1 MELEHVFDYQV
12 RLTQPLV
19 FGAGPVGTRL
29 FFEVAEGSLSGPRLN
44 GTVLGGGGDWMVV
57 GPDGWA
63 RLDVR
68 GQLRTDDGALVYT
81 TYRGLCEPSETVA
94 AAMAGHGPATRFEDQ
109 YWRVTPVYE
118 TGDERYAWLNQS
130 VFVARGRAIEGPG
143 VAYEV
148 YRV

>member
-1 MELEHVFDYQV
+1 VELEHVFDYEV
-12 RLTQPLV
+12 RLERPVV
-19 FGAGPVGTRL
+19 FGAGPVGTRV
-29 FFEVAEGSLSGPRLN
+29 FWQVAAGTVSGPRLN

-57 GPDGWA
+57 GPDGWT

-68 GQLRTDDGALVYT
+68 GQLRTDDGALVYS
-81 TYRGLCEPSETVA
+81 TYRGLCEPAEAVA
-94 AAMAGHGPATRFEDQ
+94 ATMSGRGPATAFADQ
-109 YWRVTPVYE
+109 YWRVAPVYE

-130 VFVARGRAIEGPG
+130 LFVARGRAIEGPG

>member
-1 MELEHVFDYQV
+1 MELEHVFDYRV
-12 RLTQPLV
+12 RLAAPVVVGPGPHGTRV
-19 FGAGPVGTRL
+19 FFGVADGEVAGPRV
-29 FFEVAEGSLSGPRLN
+29 N

-57 GPDGWA
+57 GPDGWT

-68 GQLRTDDGALVYT
+68 GQFRTDDGAVVYT
-81 TYRGLCEPSETVA
+81 TYRGVCEPSEAVA
-94 AAMAGHGPATRFEDQ
+94 AAMAGGPATQFDDQ
-109 YWRVTPVYE
+109 YWRVTPVFE
-118 TGDERYAWLNQS
+118 TGDDRYAWLNQS

>member
-1 MELEHVFDYQV
+1 MELEHVFDYFV
-12 RLTQPLV
+12 RLKAPVV
-19 FGAGPVGTRL
+19 FGPRV
-29 FFEVAEGSLSGPRLN
+29 FFEVADGEISGPRLR
-44 GTVLGGGGDWMVV
+44 GTVLSGGGDWMVV
-57 GPDGWA
+57 GADGWS

-68 GQLRTDDGALVYT
+68 GQMRTDDGVAIYT
-81 TYRGLCEPSETVA
+81 RYTGLCEPSAAVA
-94 AAMAGHGPATRFEDQ
+94 AAMTAGGPETQFDDQ
-109 YWRVTPVYE
+109 YWRVTPVFE